1 MAIKIHQN
9 DYIAP
14 AIETPTKAAN
24 RFEGLSTAIMSIGRA
39 GESLVKIAAESE
51 AENTRQTVN
60 QEISK
65 YNVDKTA
72 KLKELKA
79 SGEPSI
85 PKKMEEWS
93 TNRKKEIL
101 ERNKDVDGFEKLWNN
116 NVYRV
121 DDKLSLDIY
130 EAKLEVDTVDETNKR
145 NMTLE
150 NNLMSTRLNPDMFD
164 DNTTASFKA
173 VEDSQF
179 MPYEAKEK
187 SYNDIAL
194 QQQTTAYLST
204 VDNKGVEEANRALL
218 DGEFNFVYKFE
229 SKVND
234 KDDGWRSYNLLQ
246 KTDRKGNPVAAA
258 LVKSAEDSNFSAIL
272 ESGDLALLQATKEQ
286 FDNSDRFGKGDTYSL
301 GKVGTIWDK
310 QEKEHKYNLLKKAIK
325 NQQLTLDDRLNQTRV
340 DLVISAKGGDYAAAQ
355 QLLSLANNGDKK
367 AAKYLPYLKETVPE
381 LVETKEEAFKGFA
394 DKLAALAAIDISE
407 PVSEDNPSGATRYKE
422 AVMDLLKYIDDRNQT
437 TKDLSAEDAK
447 EWEDMVISLNSN
459 IGQNMDA
466 LVDGMMTAKTAANSF
481 NMFRMQEEEAEKDAV
496 IYSNELTG
504 AAVYKSPD
512 KLTSRN
518 KKAESFIAN
527 KYVRRIFEIEKR
539 YGASEDPLVQQRKSE
554 LLKEAKETFLTE
566 RRLQVAP
573 ELYWADSTSN
583 YKIHE
588 VGDTITINNRN
599 YVLKGYEGLIFPL
612 LSPETNNGRR

>member
-1 MAIKIHQN
+1 MAIRIHKN

-14 AIETPTKAAN
+14 AIESPAKASN
-24 RFEGLSTAIMSIGRA
+24 KFEGLSTAIMSIGRA
-39 GESLVKIAAESE
+39 GESLLKIATDSKAES
-51 AENTRQTVN
+51 TRQTVN
-60 QEISK
+60 QETSQ
-65 YNVDKTA
+65 YNVDKTTE
-72 KLKELKA
+72 LKRLKA
-79 SGEPSI
+79 SGEQNI
-85 PKKMEEWS
+85 AKKMQEWS
-93 TNRKKEIL
+93 DGKKKEIL
-101 ERNKDVDGFEKLWNN
+101 ERNKDVDGFEKLFNE

-121 DDKLSLDIY
+121 DNPLSLSIY
-130 EAKLEVDTVDETNKR
+130 EAQLEVNTVNDTNKR

-164 DNTTASFKA
+164 DNTIDSFKA
-173 VEDSQF
+173 VEDSKF
-179 MPYEAKEK
+179 MPYEAKET

-218 DGEFNFVYKFE
+218 NGEFNFSYKFE
-229 SKVND
+229 SKVNPKE
-234 KDDGWRSYNLLQ
+234 KDDGWRSYDLLS

-258 LVKSAEDSNFSAIL
+258 LIKSAEDSNFSAIL

-310 QEKEHKYNLLKKAIK
+310 QEKEHNYNLLKKAIK

-340 DLVISAKGGDYAAAQ
+340 DLVIAAKGGDYAAAQ

-367 AAKYLPYLKETVPE
+367 AANYLPYLKETVPE
-381 LVETKEEAFKGFA
+381 LCETKEEAFRGFA

-407 PVSEDNPSGATRYKE
+407 PVSEGISSGATRYKE
-422 AVMDLLKYIDDRNQT
+422 AVMDILKYIDDRNQV

-447 EWEDMVISLNSN
+447 DWEDMVISLNGN

-466 LVDGMMTAKTAANSF
+466 LVDGMMTAKAASNSF
-481 NMFRMQEEEAEKDAV
+481 NMFRIQEEEAEKDAV

-504 AAVYKSPD
+504 ATVYKSPE
-512 KLTSRN
+512 KLSARN
-518 KKAESFIAN
+518 KKAETFIAN

-539 YGASEDPLVQQRKSE
+539 YGASEDPLAQQRRSE

-599 YVLKGYEGLIFPL
+599 YVLKGYEGLIFPI
-612 LSPETNNGRR
+612 LSQVKK

>member
-1 MAIKIHQN
+1 MAIRVHHNQ
-9 DYIAP
+9 YIAP
-14 AIETPTKAAN
+14 ALERQPNETNK
-24 RFEGLSTAIMSIGRA
+24 FEGLSSAISNIAKVGGKLYA
-39 GESLVKIAAESE
+39 AYTESQEEAVKQA
-51 AENTRQTVN
+51 VN
-60 QEISK
+60 QELSQ
-65 YNVDKTA
+65 YNVQSQV
-72 KLKELKA
+72 KLKELKSLGA
-79 SGEPSI
+79 TNIEERM
-85 PKKMEEWS
+85 KKWAEDY
-93 TNRKKEIL
+93 
-101 ERNKDVDGFEKLWNN
+101 NKDVLDRNKERNGFDKLWNS

-121 DDKLSLDIY
+121 NSPLSASIY
-130 EAKLEVDTVDETNKR
+130 DAKLETDAVNEANDR
-145 NMTLE
+145 NITFE
-150 NNLMSTRLNPDMFD
+150 NNITSTRVDPNLFRSNTDLSFNAIDVSKYMSLEARNKEFD
-164 DNTTASFKA
+164 N
-173 VEDSQF
+173 V
-179 MPYEAKEK
+179 
-187 SYNDIAL
+187 AL
-194 QQQTTAYLST
+194 QQQTTAYLAT
-204 VDNKGVEEANRALL
+204 VDKSGVEEANAALL
-218 DGEFNFVYKFE
+218 NGDFNYEYTDGFN
-229 SKVND
+229 NT
-234 KDDGWRSYNLLQ
+234 RTYNLL
-246 KTDRKGNPVAAA
+246 KKADKNGNSVAAT

-325 NQQLTLDDRLNQTRV
+325 NQQLTLDDKLNQTRV
-340 DLVISAKGGDYAAAQ
+340 DLVIAAKGGDYAAAQ

-381 LVETKEEAFKGFA
+381 LCETKEEAFKGFA

-407 PVSEDNPSGATRYKE
+407 PVSEDKPSGATRYKE

-466 LVDGMMTAKTAANSF
+466 LVDGMMTAKTAADSF

-504 AAVYKSPD
+504 ATIYKDPD
-512 KLTSRN
+512 RLTTRN
-518 KKAESFIAN
+518 KKVESFIAN

-539 YGASEDPLVQQRKSE
+539 YGASEDPLAQQRRSE

-588 VGDTITINNRN
+588 VGDIITINNRK